1 MPQYR
6 HIESTGQDDEITV
19 IEDPGMVTESE
30 NGTVRPDY
38 AFIDPYTVRA
48 HPRIIDLL
56 VNQSERLWTLDE
68 LLTVMDD

>member
-6 HIESTGQDDEITV
+6 HMEAMGRTDEITV
-19 IEDPGMVTESE
+19 IEDPGMVAE
-30 NGTVRPDY
+30 NEDGSVRPDF
-38 AFIDPYTVRA
+38 AFIDAYTVRA

-68 LLTVMDD
+68 LLESLER

>member
-6 HIESTGQDDEITV
+6 HLEATGRIDEITV
-19 IEDPGMVTESE
+19 IEDAGMVAE
-30 NGTVRPDY
+30 NEDGTVRPDF
-38 AFIDPYTVRA
+38 AFIDAYTVRA

-68 LLTVMDD
+68 LLESVER